1 LDTLIQAITTPLPL
15 TESSKN
21 TPSQSPAK
29 RKNMNDKND
38 GKNNQFL
45 NDKNG
50 ILRRDIYNEKYNIDN
65 DTDMN
70 YERRSLYGFV
80 DHNIAL
86 IFAQK
91 DWLYMM
97 INCILTYR

>member
-1 LDTLIQAITTPLPL
+1 LDTLINAITTPLAS
-15 TESSKN
+15 TGSSKN

-29 RKNMNDKND
+29 RKNMNDKNN

-45 NDKNG
+45 NDKNA
-50 ILRRDIYNEKYNIDN
+50 ILRRDSYNEKNNIDN
-65 DTDMN
+65 ETDTN
-70 YERRSLYGFV
+70 HGRRSLYRFV
-80 DHNIAL
+80 DQNIAL

-97 INCILTYR
+97 INCVLTYR